1 MIITTMY
8 YIWHIYA
15 LVGILIKRIRNI
27 IQSKIISLRGPVLTK
42 MAGYVYMQCIISAYN
57 LCVVEGRRS
66 YDHMVVTSWIY
77 LCNLC
82 LLPLKLWV
90 WIRCHNPFIIENNTD
105 AGSCIPKNLANG
117 HCKKK
122 NHVKLKQKFL
132 KTILDLHWFVISET
146 SGLWHLQN
154 NTTLFENLSPSTPV
168 SSTNKNDRHNFNEI
182 LLRVAL
188 NTITPNHP
196 IFFCLLTLNNDI
208 PFHRTV
214 AHQCCLF

>member
-1 MIITTMY
+1 VLFWRCQSPLVSEMTNQWRSRIVFKNFCFNLTWFFFLQWPFARFLGMQEPASVLFSIMNGLWHLRILTYSKSISTKVPMY

-90 WIRCHNPFIIENNTD
+90 WIPLRR
-105 AGSCIPKNLANG
+105 
-117 HCKKK
+117 
-122 NHVKLKQKFL
+122 V
-132 KTILDLHWFVISET
+132 VY
-146 SGLWHLQN
+146 
-154 NTTLFENLSPSTPV
+154 NTTLCDKICQWLC
-168 SSTNKNDRHNFNEI
+168 DRSVVFSRHSNF
-182 LLRVAL
+182 L
-188 NTITPNHP
+188 
-196 IFFCLLTLNNDI
+196 
-208 PFHRTV
+208 
-214 AHQCCLF
+214 HQ